1 MIGEGKTRGQSAILD
16 VEACT
21 NQNVA
26 GLVFDSQEVYPE
38 FIWYWAQAKY
48 TQTRRSGRGGEQPAL
63 NGLIVRDMMIHLPP
77 LHEQHEL
84 VRRVEALFALADRIE
99 GEVAGARERVDALTQ
114 AALAKAFRGELV
126 PTEVELARRE
136 GREYEPAAVLLERVR
151 AGREDGHT
159 KEIPTRNRRS
169 SRQSSLPVENC
180 D

>member
-1 MIGEGKTRGQSAILD
+1 LFYFLIEQRQSFIDAGQGGAQPNL
-16 VEACT
+16 T
-21 NQNVA
+21 N
-26 GLVFDSQEVYPE
+26 
-38 FIWYWAQAKY
+38 K
-48 TQTRRSGRGGEQPAL
+48 
-63 NGLIVRDMMIHLPP
+63 IVREWPIYLPSLP
-77 LHEQHEL
+77 EQQEI

-99 GEVAGARERVDALTQ
+99 GEVARALERVEALRE
-114 AALAKAFRGELV
+114 AVLAKAFRGELV